1 MFSASVI
8 AGSDAM
14 DLLSVAGTIASVG
27 RRLRDGEDTV
37 YRHLTFNEAG
47 GGRCRVTRVRATAEI
62 AALIKRQAAGTF
74 VFWSLP
80 RERRLW
86 CVNADGAKRADLR
99 ILHALG
105 SKGGR
110 A

>member
-14 DLLSVAGTIASVG
+14 DLVSVDGTIRSIG
-27 RRLRDGEDTV
+27 RRLRDGKDTI
-37 YRHLTFNEAG
+37 YRHLEFDEVG
-47 GGRCRVTRVRATAEI
+47 GGRCRIRRVRTTAEI
-62 AALIKRQAAGTF
+62 AALIKKEAAGTF
-74 VFWSLP
+74 IFWTLP

-86 CVNADGAKRADLR
+86 CVNADGANRADLR
-99 ILHALG
+99 ILDALG